1 MDASSG
7 AGLLDSG
14 HAMLREME
22 TSSTTTIAAVNSIA
36 FGGGCELS
44 MACDFRLAAE
54 SATFGQPEINLG
66 IIPGFGGT
74 QRLPRLVGEGKA
86 LEMNLTG
93 DAISPPEAYRVGPR
107 ARGRARPRAVRH
119 GAQLGAQAGR
129 PGADRDRADQDGL
142 AQGRPR
148 RGHRRREAGL
158 SRRRSGPRTRRRA
171 SRAFIQK
178 RKAELPGQ
186 VASAVSRSPR
196 RVRGRGGGQMARR
209 C

>member
-1 MDASSG
+1 MDASGG

-22 TSSTTTIAAVNSIA
+22 SSSTTTIAAVNSIA

-54 SATFGQPEINLG
+54 SATFGQPEVNLG

-93 DAISPPEAYRVGPR
+93 DAISASEAYRTGLVNAVVPDHELFDTALGWARKLAGQPPLAVQQIKSVSHKGDLDDGIAAEKQGFATVFAVG
-107 ARGRARPRAVRH
+107 
-119 GAQLGAQAGR
+119 
-129 PGADRDRADQDGL
+129 
-142 AQGRPR
+142 
-148 RGHRRREAGL
+148 RREGGHLRLPAEAQREV
-158 SRRRSGPRTRRRA
+158 RR
-171 SRAFIQK
+171 
-178 RKAELPGQ
+178 E
-186 VASAVSRSPR
+186 VM
-196 RVRGRGGGQMARR
+196 RGGASLLFHHGCSGHHCRG
-209 C
+209 